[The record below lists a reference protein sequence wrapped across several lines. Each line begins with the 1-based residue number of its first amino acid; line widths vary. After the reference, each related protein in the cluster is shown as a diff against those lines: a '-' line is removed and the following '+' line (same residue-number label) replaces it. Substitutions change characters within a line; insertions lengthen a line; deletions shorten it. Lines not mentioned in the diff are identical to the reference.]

1 MTPANASCRREPDRL
16 DRRAR
21 LLVAREQED
30 ARQRRR
36 LRLGLFERGPAR
48 GVTPS
53 QLVQIEV
60 LGRFRS
66 DPEPMRIRN
75 RLDDLGRSVEH
86 QRVVCPHAAPAT
98 VQAVRH
104 RGFPRLRPAAERNDA
119 VLHDHGAG
127 MDDLIAVS
135 VQRHREHSA
144 LIRVLDDVAR
154 DRRRSGLGNHDCLLA
169 ARSEAEAR
177 YPRHVHPPLGAVGIA
192 ISPDRS
198 VEIALRAH
206 GRVAVVPPRRLDRVA
221 RRRDRQFQRP
231 HLTPVRRQNGATA
244 VHCRE
249 WERGTT
255 SR

>member
-21 LLVAREQED
+21 LLVALEQED

-36 LRLGLFERGPAR
+36 LGLGLFERGPAR

-60 LGRFRS
+60 LGRFGS

-104 RGFPRLRPAAERNDA
+104 RGLPRLGPAAERNDA

-127 MDDLIAVS
+127 MDDLLAVS

-144 LIRVLDDVAR
+144 LIRVLDDGAR
-154 DRRRSGLGNHDCLLA
+154 DRRRSGLGNYE
-169 ARSEAEAR
+169 S
-177 YPRHVHPPLGAVGIA
+177 
-192 ISPDRS
+192 
-198 VEIALRAH
+198 
-206 GRVAVVPPRRLDRVA
+206 PPRRTIRSGSSLSPARA
-221 RRRDRQFQRP
+221 STARSLRHSYTPRSIRRGCAARARPGRRRPTLGGSIESPADAIVNFNG
-231 HLTPVRRQNGATA
+231 LT
-244 VHCRE
+244 
-249 WERGTT
+249 
-255 SR
+255 